1 MDLVL
6 ALGGGGAKGN
16 SHIGVLRVLER
27 EGFRVRAVA
36 GTSFGGIVACFY
48 AAGYSPDQIEDT
60 FAEVDQGRLYGRD
73 PDERASF
80 LGLSRVRH
88 WLRDTLGD
96 RTFADLKIPCAVTA
110 VDLQSSREIVIK
122 EGPLRDAILC
132 TIALPGIFPAFLRE
146 GVELVDGGLLNPVP
160 VDVARSLAPT
170 LPVVAV
176 SLTPR
181 LGTPPR
187 GMSLPFLE
195 ELPAPLARQIS
206 HLRITR
212 ALDIFMRSL
221 DIGGRQIAELRFQ
234 IEKPDVIIR
243 PGVEDVGILQ
253 DVDVREVALLG
264 ERAARDKLPEI
275 RNAVGVPA
283 RLRRWGS
290 SLLR

>member
-27 EGFRVRAVA
+27 EGFRVRAIA

-48 AAGYSPDQIEDT
+48 AAGYSPDQIEET
-60 FAEVDQGRLYGRD
+60 FARVDQARLYGRE
-73 PDERASF
+73 PHERAAF

-96 RTFADLKIPCAVTA
+96 RTFADLQMPCAVTA
-110 VDLQSSREIVIK
+110 VDLQTSREIVIK
-122 EGPLRDAILC
+122 EGVLRDAILC
-132 TIALPGIFPAFLRE
+132 TIALPGIFPSFLRE

-176 SLTPR
+176 SLTAR
-181 LGTPPR
+181 LGTPPH
-187 GMSLPFLE
+187 GMSLPFLD

-206 HLRITR
+206 HLRITK

-221 DIGGRQIAELRFQ
+221 EIGGRQIAELRFKL
-234 IEKPDVIIR
+234 EKPDVIIR
-243 PGVEDVGILQ
+243 PDVEDIGVLQ

-264 ERAARDKLPEI
+264 ERATQEKLPEI
-275 RNAVGVPA
+275 HSAVGLPA
-283 RLRRWGS
+283 RLRRWSGS
-290 SLLR
+290 LFG

>member
-1 MDLVL
+1 MDLAV

-27 EGFRVRAVA
+27 EGFRVRAIA

-48 AAGYSPDQIEDT
+48 AAGYSPDQIEQT
-60 FAEVDQGRLYGRD
+60 FAQVDQGRLYGRA
-73 PDERASF
+73 PHERASF

-110 VDLQSSREIVIK
+110 VDLQASREIVIK

-132 TIALPGIFPAFLRE
+132 TIALPGIFPSFLKE

-160 VDVARSLAPT
+160 VEVARSLAPT
-170 LPVVAV
+170 LPVIAV
-176 SLTPR
+176 SLTAR
-181 LGTPPR
+181 LGTPPH
-187 GMSLPFLE
+187 GIALPFLD
-195 ELPAPLARQIS
+195 ELPAPLARQIT

-234 IEKPDVIIR
+234 VEKPDVIIR
-243 PGVEDVGILQ
+243 PEVEDIGVLQ
-253 DVDVREVALLG
+253 DVDVREVAMLG
-264 ERAARDKLPEI
+264 ERAARDKLPEV
-275 RNAVGVPA
+275 RSAVALSA
-283 RLRRWGS
+283 RLRRWGG
-290 SLLR
+290 SLFR

>member
-275 RNAVGVPA
+275 RKAVGVPA

>member
-27 EGFRVRAVA
+27 EGFRVRAIA

-48 AAGYSPDQIEDT
+48 AAGYSPDQIQET
-60 FAEVDQGRLYGRD
+60 FALVDQARLYGRESH
-73 PDERASF
+73 ERAAF

-96 RTFADLKIPCAVTA
+96 RTFGDLEIPCAVTA
-110 VDLQSSREIVIK
+110 VDLQSSREFVIK

-170 LPVVAV
+170 LPVIAV

-181 LGTPPR
+181 LGTPPH
-187 GMSLPFLE
+187 GMTLPFLD

-206 HLRITR
+206 HLRITK
-212 ALDIFMRSL
+212 ALDTFMRSL
-221 DIGGRQIAELRFQ
+221 EIGGRQIAELRFQ

-243 PGVEDVGILQ
+243 PEVEDIGILQ
-253 DVDVREVALLG
+253 DVDVRQVALLG
-264 ERAARDKLPEI
+264 ERAAREKLPEI
-275 RNAVGVPA
+275 RSAAGLSA
-283 RLRRWGS
+283 RLRRWGTN
-290 SLLR
+290 LLR